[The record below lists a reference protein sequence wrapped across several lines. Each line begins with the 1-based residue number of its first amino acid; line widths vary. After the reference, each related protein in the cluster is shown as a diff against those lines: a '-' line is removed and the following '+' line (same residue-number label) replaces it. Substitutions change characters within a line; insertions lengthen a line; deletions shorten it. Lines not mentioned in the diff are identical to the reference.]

1 MFTLERIKND
11 SDLIVQAAK
20 SVTPELLGSIIDHTV
35 LNPAAT
41 RADIAKM
48 CREANEIGSFVCVY
62 GSRVADVRNFINRLG
77 LKSIRGIAAVAGF
90 PAGAQMTEAKVAESH
105 VLIMAGADEVDIV
118 LNVGKLRDG
127 DYGFVKDDIKE
138 VASVLK
144 KAQGQ
149 NLRNLI
155 LKVIQE
161 NCLLT
166 DEEKRIAVRITAEV
180 CEETGLH
187 MFAKTS
193 TGFGKPKDAYTP
205 VGATVD
211 DIWLMHEEIRKF
223 LEKSARRGSFELLGA
238 PIGIKAAGGVKD
250 ARTALRMMLA
260 AGCFNDDLTLKE
272 NLSDIFRIGAS
283 AGKQIVEDFRKNF
296 MS

>member
-1 MFTLERIKND
+1 MLTLERIKND
-11 SDLIVQAAK
+11 SDLITQAAK
-20 SVTPELLGSIIDHTV
+20 SVTPEILGGIIDHTV

-41 RADIAKM
+41 RADIEKM
-48 CREANEIGSFVCVY
+48 CREANEVGSFVCVY
-62 GSRVADVRNFINRLG
+62 GSRVEDVAGFIKNLG

-90 PAGAQMTEAKVAESH
+90 PAGAQMTKAKSAESYAL
-105 VLIMAGADEVDIV
+105 VMAGAAEVDMV

-127 DYGFVKDDIKE
+127 DYEYVEEDIRE
-138 VASVLK
+138 VARAVAEAGADSGTS
-144 KAQGQ
+144 AF
-149 NLRNLI
+149 

-166 DEEKRIAVRITAEV
+166 DEQKRLAARITAKV
-180 CEETGLH
+180 AKETGLRT
-187 MFAKTS
+187 FAKTS
-193 TGFGKPKDAYTP
+193 TGFGKPKDADTP

-211 DIWLMHEEIRKF
+211 DVWLMHEVVKEYQ
-223 LEKSARRGSFELLGA
+223 EGGV

-250 ARTALRMMLA
+250 ARTVVQMMLA

-283 AGKQIVEDFRKNF
+283 AGKQIIDDFRKNF
-296 MS
+296 LS